1 MSNNDPQ
8 QNVDAIRKILFG
20 QEQQQLE
27 QKIAALTMQLE
38 QLHSQI
44 KAQASEHTALT
55 GHLHQTKQ
63 DLGASMT
70 SQVSQLQ
77 QGIQSLSKE
86 SHGKSDSIHK
96 ALVTM
101 HADMDAKLSTFA
113 QQSNAYSQ
121 QLSQALEQ
129 SQIRIKQLEDNE
141 QALKQALA
149 QPYAALSQF
158 FKA

>member
-1 MSNNDPQ
+1 MSNTDPQ

-27 QKIAALTMQLE
+27 QKIEALTMQLE
-38 QLHSQI
+38 QLHAQV
-44 KAQASEHTALT
+44 KAQAGEHTALT
-55 GHLHQTKQ
+55 GHLHQAKQ

-149 QPYAALSQF
+149 QPYAALSHF

>member
-1 MSNNDPQ
+1 
-8 QNVDAIRKILFG
+8 
-20 QEQQQLE
+20 
-27 QKIAALTMQLE
+27 MQLE

-149 QPYAALSQF
+149 QPYAALSHF